1 MNATRFPTLCF
12 LIVLMVWLAS
22 SCAKKS
28 TDPDPRDAY
37 VGTWVEKT
45 TNGVPARTGLEDVLT
60 IAKTGT
66 ATMSVDGL
74 IRSGAFTVSPVS
86 AGVGFKADNTPITS
100 GTEFLFLDGSK
111 GNVTLDKL
119 TMTVSGD
126 QLTMTYSFSAKS
138 ATQNAGEDYVEIL
151 TKR

>member
-1 MNATRFPTLCF
+1 MRQSLLF
-12 LIVLMVWLAS
+12 VVWMVGLLVS
-22 SCAKKS
+22 SCTKKS
-28 TDPDPRDAY
+28 ADPDPRDAF

-45 TNGVPARTGLEDVLT
+45 TNGVPARAGLEDVLT
-60 IAKTGT
+60 ISKTGT

-74 IRSGAFTVSPVS
+74 IRAGAFTVSPVS
-86 AGVGFKADNTPITS
+86 AGAGYKADNTPITS

-111 GNVTLDKL
+111 GTVTLDKL
-119 TMTVSGD
+119 TMTVSGN

>member
-1 MNATRFPTLCF
+1 MLGRLHILLLLAACLTL
-12 LIVLMVWLAS
+12 LLAG
-22 SCAKKS
+22 SCAKKNN
-28 TDPDPRDAY
+28 DPDPRDGY
-37 VGTWVEKT
+37 IGTWVEKT
-45 TNGVPARTGLEDVLT
+45 TNGVPARAGLEDVLT
-60 IAKTGT
+60 ISKTGT
-66 ATMSVDGL
+66 TTMSVDGL
-74 IRSGAFTVSPVS
+74 IRAGAFTVSPVS
-86 AGVGFKADNTPITS
+86 AGSGYKADNTPITS

-119 TMTVSGD
+119 TMVVSGD